1 MVSSWETL
9 GIAATPEEGAIRK
22 AYAARVR
29 QWRPDTHPQEF
40 ARLREAYEHALR
52 WARMAVQEQVQD
64 EAEAGALEEVP
75 VPAPVQAP
83 VQTPLVLPEPVVSAA
98 DLPLPPAGPSADE
111 MILELAR
118 CFSGQGEIEA
128 IGLLRQQYALVSAH
142 TVDARLDWEQ
152 VLLASL
158 LGAQAPPL
166 SLLFEGD
173 RLLGWRDRHADVTQM
188 FGHEPA
194 ERLRL
199 LIELAHETTYLR
211 FFSTNRW
218 QRRIFGAARL
228 PWIGMTVQVEVARH
242 STQWWRKLAQEA
254 GRESLFELLDA
265 RVLRR
270 LGGLLVMSTDVLLA
284 LLLTWVCWRPVQEL
298 AASQAP
304 WLALGIAAA
313 VFALALPLPLLG
325 RWSWN
330 TPPARHLRRWRDAL
344 ERTPFAVR
352 AIGLGAI
359 LFAAIVALASNGPLP
374 LRIAGGAVL
383 FTLGAAIQ
391 VIVLVG
397 LWYVLR
403 FCEQLVSLPWL
414 WLQRTWGL
422 QAFRGAVEG
431 PGMPTW
437 RDQLRALPSAVAAEW
452 RVRRARRKARAEQ
465 ERQARAAQAPK
476 ERKFNWWWILWGFI
490 ALQALVRLAK

>member
-1 MVSSWETL
+1 VVSAWDTL

-40 ARLREAYEHALR
+40 ARLREAYEQALR
-52 WARMAVQEQVQD
+52 WARMAVQEQAQAQD
-64 EAEAGALEEVP
+64 EVEDAA
-75 VPAPVQAP
+75 PAPAP
-83 VQTPLVLPEPVVSAA
+83 APAPARILLPEPVAAPA
-98 DLPLPPAGPSADE
+98 DLPLSAAVPGADAL
-111 MILELAR
+111 IRDLAQ
-118 CFSGQGEIEA
+118 CFSQHGEFEA
-128 IGLLRQQYALVSAH
+128 IRLLRQHYALVSAH

-158 LGAQAPPL
+158 LGAGTPPL

-173 RLLGWRDRHADVTQM
+173 RLLGWRNRPADVTQM

-242 STQWWRKLAQEA
+242 SVDWWQKLALQA
-254 GRESLFELLDA
+254 GRESLHELLDG

-270 LGGLLVMSTDVLLA
+270 LAGLLVMSTDVLLA
-284 LLLTWVCWRPVQEL
+284 LAIAWVCWHPVHEL
-298 AASQAP
+298 AAAQAP
-304 WLALGIAAA
+304 WIAPGLAAA

-325 RWSWN
+325 RWLWN
-330 TPPARHLRRWRDAL
+330 TPAARHVRRWRDAL
-344 ERTPFAVR
+344 ERVPFAVR
-352 AIGLGAI
+352 AIGL
-359 LFAAIVALASNGPLP
+359 AAVLVASIVALAADAPLP
-374 LRIAGGAVL
+374 VRLAGGAVL

-391 VIVLVG
+391 VIVLAGV
-397 LWYVLR
+397 WYVLR

-422 QAFRGAVEG
+422 NALRGAVEG
-431 PGMPTW
+431 PAVPGW
-437 RDQLRALPSAVAAEW
+437 RDQLRALPPALAAAW
-452 RVRRARRKARAEQ
+452 RLRRARRMASAEQ
-465 ERQARAAQAPK
+465 ERLARAAQPAK
-476 ERKFNWWWILWGFI
+476 KGQFNWWWILWGFV